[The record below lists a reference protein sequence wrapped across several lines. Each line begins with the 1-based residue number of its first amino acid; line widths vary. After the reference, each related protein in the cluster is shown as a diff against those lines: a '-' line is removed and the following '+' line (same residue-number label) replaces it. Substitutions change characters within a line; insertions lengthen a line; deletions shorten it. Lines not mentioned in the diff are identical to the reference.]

1 MTDLFSKFL
10 SPYEEQKFNYAAK
23 AEAADDD
30 FLPSEKENENIREKK
45 SGSRKRKKKK
55 KKKFR
60 HRRKMNILITFET

>member
-10 SPYEEQKFNYAAK
+10 SPDEEQKFNYAAK

-30 FLPSEKENENIREKK
+30 FLPSEQENENIREKK

-55 KKKFR
+55 KK
-60 HRRKMNILITFET
+60 I